1 MENLEDID
9 QEGNIDTIAE
19 SSGASGVI
27 YLENIS
33 EIKNE

>member
-1 MENLEDID
+1 MEHLGDID
-9 QEGNIDTIAE
+9 QEGKIDTIAE
-19 SSGASGVI
+19 SSGTPGVI